1 VLDKAS
7 ISQPW
12 DRQPNETQEAWARF
26 QAYRDSAYPRGL
38 AGPYVVRPTAE
49 ILAEAQGTTA
59 HAIGQT
65 SSRNQWHARAAAY
78 DLWVDHAKQES
89 DHSAIDKMRQ
99 RHMAAVVDL
108 TQLVAIER
116 KKLLVVAL
124 ATEHPTLTPRDLV
137 ALQELAIKHDRLLH
151 GQDPDAPT
159 GQVDL
164 TEWPVEELQLFHDL
178 LSRNGALGEG

>member
-1 VLDKAS
+1 M
-7 ISQPW
+7 
-12 DRQPNETQEAWARF
+12 
-26 QAYRDSAYPRGL
+26 SA
-38 AGPYVVRPTAE
+38 V
-49 ILAEAQGTTA
+49 I
-59 HAIGQT
+59 
-65 SSRNQWHARAAAY
+65 
-78 DLWVDHAKQES
+78 
-89 DHSAIDKMRQ
+89 
-99 RHMAAVVDL
+99 DL

-116 KKLLVVAL
+116 KKLLGVAL